1 MYSTILKMAEIIRQV
16 LRLRNYQIIKDFIH
30 NGIRQSAIES
40 VVIVALLRLR
50 NFTACSEE

>member
-1 MYSTILKMAEIIRQV
+1 MAEIIRQV

-40 VVIVALLRLR
+40 VVIVALKSLL
-50 NFTACSEE
+50 